1 MKELR
6 TIVKE
11 AISLIED
18 QVISIEALMTST
30 SDRNISDIL
39 TEIRGLRGVTIVST
53 LIPSIARG
61 EGKNVSSIKIKYIPL
76 EGEPPKKYLTELHRK
91 LINMDNILKVKFKD
105 FYKKKKKFTQPGG
118 IM

>member
-61 EGKNVSSIKIKYIPL
+61 EGRNVSSIKIKYIPL
-76 EGEPPKKYLTELHRK
+76 EGEPPKKYLTELHRE

-105 FYKKKKKFTQPGG
+105 FYKKKKKYMQPGG